1 MKNRI
6 NQLKHILKDVFYVSK
21 LTGTLNKKLIIFS
34 IILTSNLTVLLD
46 ILIIL
51 AFTLFLTGKFETFQ
65 FIEIIVNLITEN
77 IYQTKS
83 LRNIQNGN
91 CFNLYKIN
99 E

>member
-1 MKNRI
+1 MVELLSTDYI
-6 NQLKHILKDVFYVSK
+6 NLPPKTSGYQATFMRNIFLNLKDNDF
-21 LTGTLNKKLIIFS
+21 
-34 IILTSNLTVLLD
+34 
-46 ILIIL
+46 ILIQN
-51 AFTLFLTGKFETFQ
+51 KYE
-65 FIEIIVNLITEN
+65 NYKYLITEN